1 MERCYTRRVPTIKPR
16 YTFTDAG
23 ELEAMLDAGQ
33 RRWPDVGDRKV
44 ILLRLAEEGASA
56 LGLAHK
62 QAEAEERVRGIREAF
77 AQIPSLVDLDLLE
90 SDQAWR

>member
-1 MERCYTRRVPTIKPR
+1 MPTIKPR

-23 ELEAMLDAGQ
+23 ELEAMLDAAQ
-33 RRWPDVGDRKV
+33 RRWPELGDRKA

-56 LGLAHK
+56 LGLTQE
-62 QAEAEERVRGIREAF
+62 QAEAAERRRRVREAF
-77 AQIPSLVDLDLLE
+77 EQIPSLVDPDLLE